1 MKDDSVYAYYAQLK
15 TVYHEVNWGTDA
27 ASIYIYIYRTYIH
40 LYLKLS
46 LNEWLSFA
54 LNNLSNKIL
63 VQ

>member
-27 ASIYIYIYRTYIH
+27 ASIYTYIH